1 MFKLNKKTISAAE
14 ALGWKVSEHDDYFT
28 FRTDRFG
35 VPLILA
41 YPKSKDVLDWALDLV
56 DLDDSREVRKVCKDL
71 CDVIRSYCS
80 AVEDEDY
87 ENY

>member
-1 MFKLNKKTISAAE
+1 MFKLNKKTISAIE

-28 FRTDRFG
+28 FRTDCFG

-56 DLDDSREVRKVCKDL
+56 DLDDSREVRKVCRDL
-71 CDVIRSYCS
+71 YDVIRSYCS